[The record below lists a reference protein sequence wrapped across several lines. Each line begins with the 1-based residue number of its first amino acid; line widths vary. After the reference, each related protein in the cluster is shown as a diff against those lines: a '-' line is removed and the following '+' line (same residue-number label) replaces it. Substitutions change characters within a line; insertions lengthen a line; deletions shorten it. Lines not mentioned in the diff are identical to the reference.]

1 MVQLLVL
8 MDHLEV
14 QDQVVVRDQQDQ
26 MDLAAREELQITIVV
41 AEMAARVEMELA
53 ALLDQLDQVAAV
65 AAQHSTT
72 LNQTQI

>member
-1 MVQLLVL
+1 MALAA
-8 MDHLEV
+8 
-14 QDQVVVRDQQDQ
+14 VVVRDQQDQ

-41 AEMAARVEMELA
+41 AEMAARGEMELA